1 MASISATQPITIVS
15 YDEDDIDFMFQF
27 EIELGS

>member
-1 MASISATQPITIVS
+1 MAFTSATQLITIVS
-15 YDEDDIDFMFQF
+15 YDEDDIDFMSQF